1 MEVKRSPKKKKRRGL
16 LEGRSEKGVKY
27 FSIFDDNFSSQV
39 PLQMA
44 VSGMEGGLLDIAQ
57 WSLLMVFMPL
67 G

>member
-1 MEVKRSPKKKKRRGL
+1 MKRSPKKKKRRGL
-16 LEGRSEKGVKY
+16 LEGRSEEVVKY
-27 FSIFDDNFSSQV
+27 SSIFDNNFSSQV

-57 WSLLMVFMPL
+57 WSLLIVFMPL

>member
-1 MEVKRSPKKKKRRGL
+1 MKRSPKKKKRRGL